1 MDFKHLYIKYCN
13 PSNNLDSFTL
23 QYQLRDNSIV
33 PKWCERIESAQK
45 KYTIDDPT
53 RFYGFGS
60 KKDQIEKAVTS
71 INNCINVINGF
82 ESIIDRQLKTVD
94 DQDTLNY
101 LHHIFEIYHGP
112 LDKQIHELWQRAP
125 IEVRRALA
133 ELNILVHRCESIQR
147 QALPRHVVT
156 YYGLPKNKILD
167 DDDYWVFEDTVTF
180 GTVYLNYVEIGKTLD
195 DLAMDNDQYI
205 FDSGF
210 QPFRHYSADFNI
222 KFWNDDPRQVV
233 DNRAKIKHYYDQNSE
248 FFKQKQLPW
257 GHRLLTSGS
266 VPLADLVYSGSKKE
280 LLKKLESHQ
289 QVAEVILL

>member
-23 QYQLRDNSIV
+23 QYQLRDNSVV

-45 KYTIDDPT
+45 KYTIDDPS

-71 INNCINVINGF
+71 INMKNDIMFATDIAK
-82 ESIIDRQLKTVD
+82 RLQLKTVD

-101 LHHIFEIYHGP
+101 LHHVFEVYHGP
-112 LDKQIHELWQRAP
+112 LDEQTNELWQRAP
-125 IEVRRALA
+125 EEVRRSLA

-167 DDDYWVFEDTVTF
+167 DDDYRVFEDTITF

-222 KFWNDDPRQVV
+222 KFWNDDPRQVA
-233 DNRAKIKHYYDQNSE
+233 DNCAKIKHYYDQNSE

>member
-23 QYQLRDNSIV
+23 QYQLRDNSVV

-71 INNCINVINGF
+71 INNCIKVINGF

-125 IEVRRALA
+125 KEVRRALA

-167 DDDYWVFEDTVTF
+167 DDDYRVFEDTVTF

-222 KFWNDDPRQVV
+222 KFWNDDPRQVA

>member
-23 QYQLRDNSIV
+23 QYQLRDNSVV

-45 KYTIDDPT
+45 KYTIDDPS

-71 INNCINVINGF
+71 INNCIKVINGF

-125 IEVRRALA
+125 KEVRRALA

-147 QALPRHVVT
+147 QVLPRHVVT

-167 DDDYWVFEDTVTF
+167 DDDYRVFEDTVTF

-257 GHRLLTSGS
+257 GHRLLTNGS

>member
-23 QYQLRDNSIV
+23 QYQLRDNSVV

-45 KYTIDDPT
+45 KYKIDDPN

-60 KKDQIEKAVTS
+60 KKDQIKKAIIS
-71 INNCINVINGF
+71 INNCIKIINDF
-82 ESIIDRQLKTVD
+82 ESIIDRQLKDVN

-101 LHHIFEIYHGP
+101 LHHVFEVYHGP
-112 LDKQIHELWQRAP
+112 LDEQTNELWQRAP
-125 IEVRRALA
+125 EQVRRALA

-156 YYGLPKNKILD
+156 YYGLPKNKMLD
-167 DDDYWVFEDTVTF
+167 DNDYSVFEDTVTF

-195 DLAMDNDQYI
+195 DLTMDNDQYI

-222 KFWNDDPRQVV
+222 KFWNDDPRQVA

>member
-23 QYQLRDNSIV
+23 QYQLRDNSVV

-45 KYTIDDPT
+45 KYTIDDPS
-53 RFYGFGS
+53 RFYGFDS

-71 INNCINVINGF
+71 INNCIKVINGF

-167 DDDYWVFEDTVTF
+167 DDDYRVFEDTVTF

-210 QPFRHYSADFNI
+210 QPFRHCSADFNI
-222 KFWNDDPRQVV
+222 KFWNDDPRQVA